1 MSELEYEMQKRIM
14 ALMNL
19 SEDDYTMVFTAN
31 QLSAF
36 KLVADSYPFQSNQN
50 LLTVYDYENE
60 AVKVMIES
68 SKNKGA
74 RVMSAEFSWPSLRL
88 KSGKLLKKVRRK
100 RKNKRGLFV
109 FPLQSRM
116 TGARYSYLWMTM
128 AQENGWHV
136 LLDACGI
143 QRYEY
148 LAPVILD

>member
-31 QLSAF
+31 QSSAF

-74 RVMSAEFSWPSLRL
+74 RVMSAEFSWPLDDHG
-88 KSGKLLKKVRRK
+88 SGK
-100 RKNKRGLFV
+100 
-109 FPLQSRM
+109 
-116 TGARYSYLWMTM
+116 WM
-128 AQENGWHV
+128 
-136 LLDACGI
+136 AC
-143 QRYEY
+143 
-148 LAPVILD
+148 LT